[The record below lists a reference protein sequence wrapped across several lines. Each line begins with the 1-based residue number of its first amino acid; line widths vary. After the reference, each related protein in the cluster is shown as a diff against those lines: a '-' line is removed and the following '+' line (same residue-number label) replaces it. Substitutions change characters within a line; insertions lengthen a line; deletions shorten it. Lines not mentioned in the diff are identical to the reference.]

1 MSGIETPIAKYHF
14 MLLLIIFYMYIFIAR
29 WKTNYQV
36 MEGYNPIK
44 QFNLRCI
51 CVPVPCHAMDL

>member
-1 MSGIETPIAKYHF
+1 MADYYIISINPGRWMSGIEIPIAKYHF

-36 MEGYNPIK
+36 MEG
-44 QFNLRCI
+44 
-51 CVPVPCHAMDL
+51 

>member
-1 MSGIETPIAKYHF
+1 MSGIETPIAKYQF

-36 MEGYNPIK
+36 MEG
-44 QFNLRCI
+44 
-51 CVPVPCHAMDL
+51 